1 MGHRT
6 DQTPAQP
13 SPAERVAALHREAA
27 DVYATAQAQRA
38 GARDQLAFARI
49 HGNEAAGAR

>member
-1 MGHRT
+1 MGHAT

-13 SPAERVAALHREAA
+13 TPQERVAALHREAA
-27 DVYATAQAQRA
+27 NDYAAAQSSRP

-49 HGNEAAGAR
+49 HGNEQAGNR